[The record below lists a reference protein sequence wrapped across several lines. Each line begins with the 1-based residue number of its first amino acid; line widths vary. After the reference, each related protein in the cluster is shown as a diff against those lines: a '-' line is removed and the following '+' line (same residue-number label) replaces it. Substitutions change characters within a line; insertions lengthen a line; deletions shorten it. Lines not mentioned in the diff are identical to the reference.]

1 LTGAALAI
9 GFGAGL
15 ATGFAL
21 ALGAGTGFLADFLE
35 SFFLDI
41 GKEG

>member
-1 LTGAALAI
+1 LAT

-15 ATGFAL
+15 AAGFAL

-35 SFFLDI
+35 TFFLGI